1 MACML
6 LLDFCQP
13 VDGTAAS
20 LWTGVSRLHAPLSLS
35 PSPTSG
41 RRQQQQQ
48 QQPSPSAR
56 RLITEVACARRHRRR
71 MRRPAGVKYGAP
83 RHTPPPPP
91 TRCEALGS
99 CCDRI
104 LRLINSARYC
114 APHTPAAQPLH
125 RSPSSSTFTKNKQ
138 VATVERSQTRH
149 RCCPLHSS
157 FDRC

>member
-1 MACML
+1 MDRRFAT
-6 LLDFCQP
+6 P
-13 VDGTAAS
+13 RS
-20 LWTGVSRLHAPLSLS
+20 SLSLS

-56 RLITEVACARRHRRR
+56 RLITEVGRARRRHRRR

-83 RHTPPPPP
+83 RHTPPPTPPPP
-91 TRCEALGS
+91 TRCVALGS

-125 RSPSSSTFTKNKQ
+125 RSPSSAFTKNKQ
-138 VATVERSQTRH
+138 VATVERSQRPH
-149 RCCPLHSS
+149 CCCPLHSS
-157 FDRC
+157 FYRC